1 MTTDIA
7 LPPLLTLHA
16 IVSDADPFEAACVKA
31 ATGERGAGDVV
42 FAAADVL
49 AARIAIVLEPEVSAL
64 QSRQMLVLA
73 AVALADA
80 LGALLPPKV
89 AIEHRWPGT
98 LLLNG
103 AAGPTLSMRMAEAN
117 GDTPPCWLVLGVEV
131 PLALPEGSGE
141 IGTTPDRTVL
151 AEEGGVDVTSAAVL
165 QSFAARFLSWLDV
178 WQERGFEPVTHHWL
192 FRAEGRTSP
201 VPVRLFDETVVGR
214 VLGLDEAA
222 NLRLA
227 LAEGDS
233 ERTLDLAAAMPVTS
247 DGTSPN
253 AA

>member
-16 IVSDADPFEAACVKA
+16 VVTDADPFEAACLKA
-31 ATGERGAGDVV
+31 VSGELGAGDVV
-42 FAAADVL
+42 FAAADAL
-49 AARIAIVLEPEVSAL
+49 SARFAVVLEPEVPAL

-89 AIEHRWPGT
+89 AIEHRWPRT
-98 LLLNG
+98 LLLNSAVG
-103 AAGPTLSMRMAEAN
+103 ARLSMRMAGAT
-117 GDTPPCWLVLGVEV
+117 GDAPPDWLVLGVEV
-131 PLALPEGSGE
+131 PLALTEGSDE

-151 AEEGGVDVTSAAVL
+151 AEEGGADVTSAAVL

-178 WQERGFEPVTHHWL
+178 WQESGFEPIARHWL

-201 VPVRLFDETVVGR
+201 MPVRLFAETVTGR

-222 NLRLA
+222 DLRLA
-227 LAEGDS
+227 PADGDR
-233 ERTLDLAAAMPVTS
+233 ERTLDLASAMPMT
-247 DGTSPN
+247 N
-253 AA
+253 ARDAADAT